1 MHLVDWKVCDAPS
14 LYPHPSYT
22 SGCDRGSRFFF
33 LLSHY
38 LPAYQVSPSPST
50 DIKIHTQITHIHLF
64 HTYICLY
71 ICLPNRFCPSANLTI
86 KMSCS
91 TFKHLVLESEAFI
104 NTVGRQ
110 WHSVTHPAD
119 NPSWEDRGY
128 LQTMVFPRV
137 VPVRHHSVQRL
148 VFNHLTHPVS
158 HTHALPTTTTL
169 FPVFLL
175 PEEQNLR
182 VWRQEPDLPSVH
194 SLNSPTMWNI
204 VLLHGLRPCTAVPLP
219 SRPLPIHLVIHT
231 LLSRRE
237 CHEKTRQTV
246 S

>member
-1 MHLVDWKVCDAPS
+1 MFLLLAFAVSASLPS
-14 LYPHPSYT
+14 LPQSIHGYKNPHT
-22 SGCDRGSRFFF
+22 N
-33 LLSHY
+33 
-38 LPAYQVSPSPST
+38 
-50 DIKIHTQITHIHLF
+50 HTRIHLF

-148 VFNHLTHPVS
+148 VFNHLTQPVS
-158 HTHALPTTTTL
+158 LTHSLPTPTTR

-182 VWRQEPDLPSVH
+182 FEGKNQIYLQFILWTDCNVKHCFATWLETLHSCAPPSFPDLFQS
-194 SLNSPTMWNI
+194 
-204 VLLHGLRPCTAVPLP
+204 
-219 SRPLPIHLVIHT
+219 T
-231 LLSRRE
+231 L
-237 CHEKTRQTV
+237 
-246 S
+246 